1 MNRTHKI
8 LAPMSG
14 RLTPLQQVPDQIF
27 SQGLLGEGIA
37 ILPEDGR
44 ILAPVDGVISA
55 VMDTL
60 HAYGFETEDGLELLV
75 HVGLGSL
82 TLRGEAFRCYVNI
95 GQQVKAGDMIAEVDL
110 KLLEENGIPA
120 ITPVVICEG
129 GDGLARNMAEGSVI
143 AGQTTLMT
151 LTPRE

>member
-1 MNRTHKI
+1 MNRTHRI

-14 RLTPLQQVPDQIF
+14 TLTPLQQVPDQIF
-27 SQGLLGEGIA
+27 SKGLLGEGIA
-37 ILPEDGR
+37 ILPEDGK

-82 TLRGEAFRCYVNI
+82 TLRGEAFRCHVTI
-95 GQQVKAGDMIAEVDL
+95 GQQVKTGDQ
-110 KLLEENGIPA
+110 KSPA
-120 ITPVVICEG
+120 
-129 GDGLARNMAEGSVI
+129 
-143 AGQTTLMT
+143 AGQRQLDEDERAAIARMMQ
-151 LTPRE
+151 EVQ